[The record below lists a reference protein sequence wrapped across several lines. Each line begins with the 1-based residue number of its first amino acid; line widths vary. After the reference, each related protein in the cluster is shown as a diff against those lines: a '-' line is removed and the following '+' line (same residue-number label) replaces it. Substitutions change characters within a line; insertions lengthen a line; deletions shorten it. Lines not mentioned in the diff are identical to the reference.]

1 MDINHTRKVIN
12 SILQD
17 KVTAED
23 CRKALSELD
32 AMSQAQSDLT
42 KVVSGLE
49 KTRDGMKAEVSALA
63 AKLEEAQVKAADIV
77 AKAQEQ
83 ATAAIE
89 AAQDT
94 IAVNQSKADKKLMET
109 NDRISMAERK
119 AIVAEG
125 QAKEAADKL
134 AAINA
139 ELDAAK
145 ARAQKLLG
153 A

>member
-1 MDINHTRKVIN
+1 MSDLRKIITDGKN
-12 SILQD
+12 KFKAFEEAD
-17 KVTAED
+17 
-23 CRKALSELD
+23 KALKELD
-32 AMSQAQSDLT
+32 ALTQAVKDNT
-42 KVVSGLE
+42 KVVELLHKE
-49 KTRDGMKAEVSALA
+49 RDTLNAENA
-63 AKLEEAQVKAADIV
+63 ATKGKIADAEAKAADILS
-77 AKAQEQ
+77 KAQAQ

-94 IAVNQSKADKKLMET
+94 IAVNQAKADKKLMET
-109 NDRISMAERK
+109 NDRIRTAERK

>member
-1 MDINHTRKVIN
+1 MSDLRKIINDGKN
-12 SILQD
+12 KFKAFEEAD
-17 KVTAED
+17 
-23 CRKALSELD
+23 KALKELD
-32 AMSQAQSDLT
+32 GLNQAVKDVG

-49 KTRDGMKAEVSALA
+49 KTRDSLKEEVSALA
-63 AKLEEAQVKAADIV
+63 AKLEEAQVKAADILS
-77 AKAQEQ
+77 KAQAQ

-94 IAVNQSKADKKLMET
+94 IAVNQAKADKKLLET
-109 NDRISMAERK
+109 NDRISTAERK